1 MKEHECS
8 ASNGKIINKI
18 LVIDDTEIIRT
29 LLVDVLRTDG
39 YTVDHAEN
47 GIKAIKMAEQEVYD
61 LVFTDMHMPK
71 QNGLVTAHKLR
82 ALNSETMVI
91 VTDSYPDKLEEVE
104 MHENIVGTICKPF
117 DLTEL
122 RSLLNHVEKLAVERK
137 KANREVSS
145 SPATLQKS

>member
-1 MKEHECS
+1 MET
-8 ASNGKIINKI
+8 NNKKSIERI
-18 LVIDDTEIIRT
+18 LVVDDTEIIRT

-39 YTVDHAEN
+39 FTVEHADN
-47 GIKAIKMAEQEVYD
+47 GIDAVKMAENTDYD

-71 QNGLVTAHKLR
+71 QNGLTTAKKLNE
-82 ALNSETMVI
+82 LNARTMVI

-122 RSLLNHVEKLAVERK
+122 RSLLNRVELLAEKREQM
-137 KANREVSS
+137 NREEQS